1 MKAACK
7 GNEADRR
14 SGPFAL
20 AAPPRYSPA
29 HNRQP
34 VMVRIVPALLL
45 LMTTAALAE
54 SPVMVF
60 SSGADQIGFGPRD
73 IAKAEAQLDP
83 VKGAVVVGILM
94 SPAKGREFTR
104 MTREHTGEVIDVHV
118 CGRLIISPRVL
129 EPVYGG
135 SVYLLSGLNMEET
148 RLLAEKLK
156 TGRCD
161 STRPNGEDSGDGK
174 GGEGAPKPSS

>member
-1 MKAACK
+1 
-7 GNEADRR
+7 
-14 SGPFAL
+14 
-20 AAPPRYSPA
+20 
-29 HNRQP
+29 
-34 VMVRIVPALLL
+34 MVRIVPALLL
-45 LMTTAALAE
+45 LMTAAALAE

-60 SSGADQIGFGPRD
+60 SSGADQIGFGPGD

-148 RLLAEKLK
+148 RQLAEKLK

-161 STRPNGEDSGDGK
+161 STRPGGEDSGDGK
-174 GGEGAPKPSS
+174 GGGEGAPKPSS